1 MSAEALGALEVL
13 RTKALKWRWRTDV
26 ARCVLTPRCTGAPL
40 PAGCHLCRGFAPSQS
55 RHPPESQARIHLPL
69 LPTHLAP
76 TLTPSRRK
84 RVAPVEAKARRA
96 RRGESALRPSR
107 HDLARSYAILRDK
120 SRSCKNSA
128 RPGVSCSCT
137 WSTALGAGLRE
148 SRPARSAPSLEGGS
162 GGGGRMKAARKC
174 QVDARTCSN
183 T

>member
-1 MSAEALGALEVL
+1 MGALEVL

-69 LPTHLAP
+69 LPTHLAT

-84 RVAPVEAKARRA
+84 RVRRGDSASRPSRRKRAAPVEAKARRA
-96 RRGESALRPSR
+96 RRGESAPHPSRRKGVAPVEAKARRARRDERASRPSR

-128 RPGVSCSCT
+128 RPGVSCSCMGK
-137 WSTALGAGLRE
+137 WHLV
-148 SRPARSAPSLEGGS
+148 PA
-162 GGGGRMKAARKC
+162 
-174 QVDARTCSN
+174 
-183 T
+183 